1 MIPLPTRR
9 EHESYDLPG
18 GKLGEF
24 TLRIGR
30 HPDTDQVIEVFFD
43 QRGKVGTELN
53 QFLHDAGVLISKV
66 LQGKEPE

>member
-9 EHESYDLPG
+9 EHETHDLGP
-18 GKLGEF
+18 F
-24 TLRIGR
+24 TVRIGR
-30 HPDTDQVIEVFFD
+30 HPESGQIVEVFFD